1 MNAFSPPRTIRVLIV
16 DDHALVREGLKA
28 LLMGQADMDVCG
40 EAESAAQAMALI
52 KQTLPHVAV
61 VDLTLKDGNG
71 LQLIKDIA
79 SRHGEVRVVV
89 SSMHEEMVY
98 AERALQAGAMA
109 YVHKEESSHRILD
122 AIRCVIEDRVFV
134 SDQVASRLL
143 TQAARR
149 PNAVGRS
156 GIDLLTD
163 RELQV
168 FEMIGGG
175 LTTRKIAEKLHLSP
189 KTVDTHRQ
197 KIREKLNLGDAAALT
212 HFATQ
217 WALDHQ

>member
-1 MNAFSPPRTIRVLIV
+1 MSAFGRPETIRVLIV
-16 DDHALVREGLKA
+16 DDHSLVREGLKA
-28 LLMGQADMDVCG
+28 LLMSQIDMDVCG
-40 EAESAAQAMALI
+40 EAESTAQALALV
-52 KQTLPHVAV
+52 KQSSPHVAV

-71 LQLIKDIA
+71 IQLIKDIKN
-79 SRHGEVRVVV
+79 RHCEVRIVV
-89 SSMHEEMVY
+89 SSMHEELVY

-109 YVHKEESSHRILD
+109 YVHKEESTQRILD
-122 AIRCVIEDRVFV
+122 AIRCVMEDRIFV

-143 TQAARR
+143 TQAARG

-156 GIDLLTD
+156 GVETLSD

-168 FEMIGGG
+168 FEMIGSG
-175 LTTRKIAEKLHLSP
+175 LTTRKIAERLHLSP
-189 KTVDTHRQ
+189 KTVDSHRQ
-197 KIREKLNLGDAAALT
+197 KIREKLNLDDAAALN